1 MSHPHPRT
9 AARGFT
15 LVEAL
20 VVIAIATVVLSLG
33 VPRLR
38 DYIYIN
44 RLKSL
49 NSQLVTDLQY
59 ARQEALTRG
68 VPVFM
73 SLGSNGSMTC
83 YTIFSNS
90 NTSHGT
96 DCNCVAAAGARCT
109 AAGLTELRTV
119 QVPIADRVIHMPET
133 VVRFAF
139 DPVTGGIFYAT
150 TDFTTP
156 TGVALE
162 ISTFRSDVSTLK
174 LMTQVS
180 PGGRPTVCSAGGT
193 IKEYPAC

>member
-1 MSHPHPRT
+1 MRT
-9 AARGFT
+9 FAPGRRIAGFT

-20 VVIAIATVVLSLG
+20 VVIAIGTVLLSLG
-33 VPRLR
+33 VPRFYE
-38 DYIYIN
+38 YIVLT
-44 RLKSL
+44 RLKSV

-73 SLGSNGSMTC
+73 SLGNDASMTC
-83 YTIFSNS
+83 YTIYT
-90 NTSHGT
+90 NTNATHGS
-96 DCNCVAAAGARCT
+96 DCNCPAAAGTRCT
-109 AAGLTELRTV
+109 DAGLTELRTV
-119 QVPIADRVIHMPET
+119 QVPKADKVLHAPET

-139 DPVTGGIFYAT
+139 DPVTGGLFYAT

-156 TGVALE
+156 TGVMLE
-162 ISTFRSDVSTLK
+162 ISTRRNDVSGFK

-180 PGGRPTVCSAGGT
+180 PGGRPTVCSVGGT